1 MKGRD
6 LRLRRVSAGIPG
18 RLVCSRSRI
27 DRSRLSNIEREYV
40 NASDEESV
48 RIVQAIEE
56 LSAAK
61 RKLTEIAAQVGWP
74 VSAL

>member
-18 RLVCSRSRI
+18 RLVCIQSRI

-40 NASDEESV
+40 NASEEESV

-61 RKLTEIAAQVGWP
+61 RRLTAIAAECGWP